1 MSKQTNLAYDLS
13 RYEYHKAAPEPKR
26 EQMIKRSAKVAP
38 KGFSA
43 VKTVAAVALAGALMC
58 FVLYGK
64 AEETCLQAEITTMT
78 KAVDVEY
85 SNGVRMKAELDGRTS
100 IESVEDYAENVLGL
114 KKLDKSQVE
123 YVSLQN
129 SDVIEIAETESNAFV
144 NVKNKFYELMEYLG
158 G

>member
-13 RYEYHKAAPEPKR
+13 RYEYHKEVAEPKR
-26 EQMIKRSAKVAP
+26 EQMIKRSAKPAP
-38 KGFSA
+38 RGFST

-64 AEETCLQAEITTMT
+64 AEETCLQSEIASMN
-78 KAVDVEY
+78 KAVDIEY

-144 NVKNKFYELMEYLG
+144 NIRNKFYELMEYLG

>member
-13 RYEYHKAAPEPKR
+13 RYEYNKQVAEPKR
-26 EQMIKRSAKVAP
+26 EQMIKRSAKPAP
-38 KGFSA
+38 RGFSA
-43 VKTVAAVALAGALMC
+43 VKTVAAVTLAGALMC

-64 AEETCLQAEITTMT
+64 AEETCLQSEITSMT
-78 KAVDVEY
+78 KAVDIEY

-129 SDVIEIAETESNAFV
+129 SDIIEIAETESNAFV
-144 NVKNKFYELMEYLG
+144 NIRNKFYELMEYLG

>member
-13 RYEYHKAAPEPKR
+13 RYEYHKEATEPKR
-26 EQMIKRSAKVAP
+26 EQMIRRSAKTAP

-43 VKTVAAVALAGALMC
+43 VKTVAAVALAGTLMC
-58 FVLYGK
+58 CVLYGK
-64 AEETCLQAEITTMT
+64 AEETCLQSEISVMT

-100 IESVEDYAENVLGL
+100 IDSVEDYAENVLGL

-129 SDVIEIAETESNAFV
+129 NDVIEIAESKSNTFI
-144 NVKNKFYELMEYLG
+144 NIKNKFYELMEYLG

>member
-13 RYEYHKAAPEPKR
+13 RYNDNKVQAEPKR
-26 EQMIKRSAKVAP
+26 EQMIKRSTKAVPA
-38 KGFSA
+38 GFSA
-43 VKTVAAVALAGALMC
+43 FKTVMAVFVAGALMC

-64 AEETCLQAEITTMT
+64 AEETTLQAQLTAMN

-100 IESVEDYAENVLGL
+100 IEAVEEYAENVLGL

-129 SDVIEIAETESNAFV
+129 NDVIEIAKAESNTFV
-144 NVKNKFYELMEYLG
+144 NVKNKFYELLEYLG